1 VRQLAL
7 LLRDHRDELHGKWI
21 AGLKDVVGP
30 EYLDVLSSPLGVR
43 LVRHVVDDLLALSQ
57 AEAYEVPSLI
67 RRIESEVAADAARR
81 GALGFELGDVLA
93 GLQQIRDAVW
103 KVLIDALVVGD
114 LPAFGET
121 MDEMCRIDGFLDLLV
136 RAEVRGYLEG
146 GSRPP
151 AAEDDDW

>member
-7 LLRDHRDELHGKWI
+7 LLRDRRDEVHGAWI
-21 AGLKDVVGP
+21 AALKGVVGP

-43 LVRHVVDDLLALSQ
+43 LVRHVVDDLIALSQ
-57 AEAYEVPSLI
+57 AEAYEVPGVI

-81 GALGFELGDVLA
+81 GALGFDLGDVLA
-93 GLQQIRDAVW
+93 GLQQIRDAIW
-103 KVLIDALVVGD
+103 KVLIDALVMGD

-121 MDEMCRIDGFLDLLV
+121 MDEMRQIDGVLDLLV

-146 GSRPP
+146 GARPP
-151 AAEDDDW
+151 AADDDDW

>member
-1 VRQLAL
+1 MRQLAL
-7 LLRDHRDELHGKWI
+7 LLRDRRDELHGAWM
-21 AGLKDVVGP
+21 GSLKDVVGP

-57 AEAYEVPSLI
+57 AEAYEVPSVI

-81 GALGFELGDVLA
+81 GALGFDLGDVLA
-93 GLQQIRDAVW
+93 GLQQVRGAIW
-103 KVLIDALVVGD
+103 KVLTDALVMGD
-114 LPAFGET
+114 LPSFGET
-121 MDEMCRIDGFLDLLV
+121 MDEMCRIDEFLDLLV

-146 GSRPP
+146 SSRPP

>member
-1 VRQLAL
+1 MRQLAL

-93 GLQQIRDAVW
+93 GLQQIRDAIW
-103 KVLIDALVVGD
+103 KVLVDALVVGD

-121 MDEMCRIDGFLDLLV
+121 MDEMCQVDAFLDLLV

-151 AAEDDDW
+151 AVEDDER